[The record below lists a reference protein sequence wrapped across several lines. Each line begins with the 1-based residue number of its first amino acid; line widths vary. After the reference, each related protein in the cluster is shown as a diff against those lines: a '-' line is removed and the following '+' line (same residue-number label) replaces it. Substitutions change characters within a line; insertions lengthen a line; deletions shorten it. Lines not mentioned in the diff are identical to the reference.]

1 MILEGRMDMRIP
13 ILKELIEFKNA
24 NEFYTAKEV
33 YDLIK
38 DKIPHQTTVYYI
50 GRYLASHALDKGASR
65 EGVVYLCRVVGHT
78 KVKVKEVK
86 KD

>member
-1 MILEGRMDMRIP
+1 MRIP
-13 ILKELIEFKNA
+13 ILKELIEFKHA

-38 DKIPHQTTVYYI
+38 DKLPQQTTVYYI

-65 EGVVYLCRVVGHT
+65 EGVVYLCRVVGPT
-78 KVKVKEVK
+78 NVKVKGKEVK
-86 KD
+86 KE